1 VKLFSK
7 ISDAWYHNPPTLQT
21 DRWTERQLTMTI
33 PRYATL
39 GKNDNAERLLKRRQ
53 QRYHVVV
60 VARLSLLQFFVLD
73 VVVNSV
79 RLSDD
84 NIYAQLKR
92 IVQMAEEGRAEGN
105 DDQVGILTG
114 VKRNVWAAARKL
126 LVEGTS
132 V

>member
-1 VKLFSK
+1 
-7 ISDAWYHNPPTLQT
+7 
-21 DRWTERQLTMTI
+21 MTI